1 MRRIFDILQN
11 EIVLN
16 LCYINK
22 KQFICIL
29 MPSFNNTEIAFK
41 NKSTEELKKVYRL
54 FKMMNS
60 NFLVKVG
67 PRLVNIA
74 FAIRLPVRNWIKKT
88 IFNHFVGGESLE
100 DAQKTIEKLDKY
112 KVKTILDYS
121 VEGTKDDIGFEET
134 KNEIIRSLHFAKGKP
149 EILFGVVKITGIGS
163 EEVLEHYKEGKTEYK
178 LAFEKIRQR
187 LIEICETAK
196 SVQVPIFID
205 AEHSWFQD
213 NIDRLAEE
221 MIVQYNTDKPL
232 IYTTLQMYRW
242 DRLAYLKKQF
252 EIAQNKG
259 YIFAAKLVRGAYME
273 LENARAAAMGYPTP
287 IQKSKED
294 TDKDYNAAL
303 TFCIENIDKIAVC
316 VATHNEESSLLAT
329 QLIEKHKI
337 PHNHP
342 HICFSQLLGMS
353 DHISYNLADEGY
365 VTAKYLPYGPVEAVL
380 PYLFRR
386 AKENTSVAGQSS
398 REFELIKQE
407 LKRRKSI

>member
-1 MRRIFDILQN
+1 
-11 EIVLN
+11 
-16 LCYINK
+16 
-22 KQFICIL
+22 
-29 MPSFNNTEIAFK
+29 MPLFTNTEIAFK
-41 NKSTEELKKVYRL
+41 NKSNSELKKAYNL

-60 NFLVKVG
+60 NFLVKLG
-67 PRLVNIA
+67 PKLVNLA
-74 FAIRLPVRNWIKKT
+74 FALRLPVKKWIKKT

-100 DAQKTIEKLDKY
+100 DAQNTIQKLHDY

-121 VEGTKDDIGFEET
+121 VEGTKDDSGFEQT
-134 KNEIIRSLHFAKGKP
+134 KQEIIKSLYFAKGRQ
-149 EILFGVVKITGIGS
+149 EILFGVVKLTGIGAEEILERYTFEKS
-163 EEVLEHYKEGKTEYK
+163 ELTEE
-178 LAFEKIRQR
+178 FEKIRQR
-187 LIEICETAK
+187 LIQICDVAK
-196 SVQVPIFID
+196 SVDIPVFID
-205 AEHSWFQD
+205 AEHSWFQN

-221 MIVQYNTDKPL
+221 MMEKYNTEKPL
-232 IYTTLQMYRW
+232 VYTTLQMYRW
-242 DRLAYLKKQF
+242 DRLEYLKKQF

-273 LENARAAAMGYPTP
+273 IENARAEEMGYPTP
-287 IQKSKED
+287 IQKNKAD
-294 TDKDYNAAL
+294 TDKDYNTAL

-329 QLIEKHKI
+329 QLIEKHNI

-398 REFELIKQE
+398 REFQLIKQE
-407 LKRRKSI
+407 LKRRKNVSV

>member
-1 MRRIFDILQN
+1 
-11 EIVLN
+11 
-16 LCYINK
+16 
-22 KQFICIL
+22 
-29 MPSFNNTEIAFK
+29 MPLFTNTEIAFK
-41 NKSTEELKKVYRL
+41 NKSDAELKKAYQL

-60 NFLVKVG
+60 NFLVRIG
-67 PRLVNIA
+67 PKLVNLA
-74 FAIRLPVRNWIKKT
+74 FTLRLPVRKWIKKT

-100 DAQKTIEKLDKY
+100 DAQHTIQKLHEY
-112 KVKTILDYS
+112 QVKTILDYS
-121 VEGTKDDIGFEET
+121 VEGTKDDSGFEQT
-134 KNEIIRSLHFAKGKP
+134 KNEIIQSLHFAQDKK
-149 EILFGVVKITGIGS
+149 EILFGVVKITGIGA
-163 EEVLEHYKEGKTEYK
+163 EEVLERYHPGKSQYQQE
-178 LAFEKIRQR
+178 FQKIRQR
-187 LIEICETAK
+187 LTEICETAK
-196 SVQVPIFID
+196 QTNVPIFID

-221 MIVQYNTDKPL
+221 MMAKYNTEKPL
-232 IYTTLQMYRW
+232 VYTTLQMYRW
-242 DRLAYLKKQF
+242 DRLEYLKKQF
-252 EIAQNKG
+252 EIAQDKG

-273 LENARAAAMGYPTP
+273 LENARASEKGYPTP
-287 IQKSKED
+287 IQKSKSD

-303 TFCIENIDKIAVC
+303 TFCIEHLDKIAVC

-329 QLIEKHKI
+329 QLIEKYKI
-337 PHNHP
+337 PHAHP

-407 LKRRKSI
+407 IKRRNQL